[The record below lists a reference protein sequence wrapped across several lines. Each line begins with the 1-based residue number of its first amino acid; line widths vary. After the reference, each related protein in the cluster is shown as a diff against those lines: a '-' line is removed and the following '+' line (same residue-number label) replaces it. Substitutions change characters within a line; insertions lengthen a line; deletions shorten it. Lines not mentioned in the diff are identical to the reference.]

1 MYVVLPV
8 DEETFNI
15 DANSRA
21 IAVPASFKKNG
32 VGIQGDHTAEIVY
45 FVIDRYFDNT
55 DLAEQSMKIMI
66 QYETAGGVKN
76 SVPAFIRD
84 VSSIQ
89 NKLIFGWILT
99 EDITKV
105 PGTVK
110 FSVRFY
116 KTVDD
121 AEGNP
126 KLIYSFST
134 LNSQITI
141 NRALDFDVASFDPDQ
156 NVSDLILN
164 RLTNSKADGAVEA
177 QLPIFIINLPESGK
191 VDLKDAD
198 GIDDDSTS
206 YTFAISASSPDAGFI
221 SYYWYRNDGN
231 TVERIPEENTG
242 FVYLETEDDI
252 QHLNPLKIYYT
263 VNSDGEYHR
272 YIPSDT
278 GYSELT
284 LYERRAYCKVDKV
297 GEYYAVVENKVGT
310 STKEL
315 ISNKVEI
322 PKPTMPNADTIIIA
336 NYDILTLYGWDEE
349 VKYVRATKETDEEVE
364 TLNITAQPNEGDE
377 ISYQWYRVEG
387 ATEHLKELPDLE
399 NASYKLVK
407 IEGATSANYDISETG
422 WYTVDI
428 IGNRNGAVV
437 SFPSGK
443 YYRLT
448 SMPER
453 PMFEE
458 GGLIEEDVSLPAGD
472 SVKVELQN
480 LEYSDE
486 INYKWYI
493 DVDPVGDF
501 ENEDQDVEVPE
512 LEGKSVISNAELYA
526 YSAKVLYCKA
536 VNTYNKVKSVSVSSR
551 RFFILDSIAR

>member
-1 MYVVLPV
+1 MITSINSNNSIAYQDLFEKATKALREYAKELLKEDANLDEVRNFLKKFPGVDPVEIDELANQEEFEAKINEVVIISTLNDYFCNIEELARLDTMYVVLPV
-8 DEETFNI
+8 DEDTFNI

-198 GIDDDSTS
+198 GIDDDGTS

-263 VNSDGEYHR
+263 VDSDGEYHR

-278 GYSELT
+278 GYSELI

-315 ISNKVEI
+315 ISNKVEV

-336 NYDILTLYGWDEE
+336 DYDILTLYGWDEE

-364 TLNITAQPNEGDE
+364 TLSITA
-377 ISYQWYRVEG
+377 
-387 ATEHLKELPDLE
+387 
-399 NASYKLVK
+399 
-407 IEGATSANYDISETG
+407 
-422 WYTVDI
+422 
-428 IGNRNGAVV
+428 
-437 SFPSGK
+437 
-443 YYRLT
+443 
-448 SMPER
+448 
-453 PMFEE
+453 
-458 GGLIEEDVSLPAGD
+458 
-472 SVKVELQN
+472 
-480 LEYSDE
+480 
-486 INYKWYI
+486 
-493 DVDPVGDF
+493 
-501 ENEDQDVEVPE
+501 
-512 LEGKSVISNAELYA
+512 
-526 YSAKVLYCKA
+526 
-536 VNTYNKVKSVSVSSR
+536 
-551 RFFILDSIAR
+551 